1 MCTDVHVCADFGQC
15 FFLSRVVENGGEREK
30 GKVLRH
36 IYFPPFFTFYFFVL
50 IFFFLLLE
58 GLILVVGSGCFS

>member
-15 FFLSRVVENGGEREK
+15 FFLSRVAEKGGEREK

-36 IYFPPFFTFYFFVL
+36 IYFSSLFYFLLFCFN
-50 IFFFLLLE
+50 FFF
-58 GLILVVGSGCFS
+58 F